1 MGLHTY
7 LELKSVPKNIAR
19 ILICYDALLQLRQ
32 KKVKAEKGKY
42 VVVRNKGTHKYY
54 DPAISLTRQRN
65 LQIDSVL
72 DKQQCQACALGTL
85 FISRARIFNKIKI
98 CDIPNLQFGQIS
110 YDDRNSISAL
120 NIQLQQY
127 FDARQLSLI
136 EACFEGETVGV
147 AGGALRSDELV
158 QKISARYIT
167 KYKTAESRLIAI
179 LKNIISNDGLFIPEK
194 NLSRSRKKKTPAI
207 KIPVS

>member
-32 KKVKAEKGKY
+32 KKVKAEIGKY
-42 VVVRNKGTHKYY
+42 VVVRDKGTHKRY
-54 DPAISLTRQRN
+54 DPSISLNRQRN

-98 CDIPNLQFGQIS
+98 CDIPDFQDGQIT
-110 YDDRNSISAL
+110 YDNRPSSSAL
-120 NIQLQQY
+120 NTQLQQY
-127 FDARQLSLI
+127 FDQQQLSLI
-136 EACFEGETVGV
+136 EACFEGAPIGV
-147 AGGALRSDELV
+147 AGRCLNSDEQV
-158 QKISARYIT
+158 QEISERFIT

-207 KIPVS
+207 KIPIS